1 MTVFETPLSGL
12 FRIEPRVF
20 GDQRG
25 FFLET
30 FQQRRFEA
38 TGLGGNFVQDNQS
51 RSQRGTLRG
60 LHFQLP
66 RTQAKLVFV
75 ISGEIWD
82 VAVDVRRSSPT
93 FGQWYGVTLN
103 ETNHW
108 QLYIPEGFA
117 HGFCVLSE
125 TADVIYKCTD
135 YYAPECEKSLRWDDP
150 DLAIPWPVTNPLLSP
165 KDQQGKR
172 LAELEC
178 YS

>member
-1 MTVFETPLSGL
+1 MTDYETHLAGL

-38 TGLGGNFVQDNQS
+38 AGLSGNFIQDNQS

-75 ISGEIWD
+75 IRGEIWD
-82 VAVDVRRSSPT
+82 VAVDVRKSSPT
-93 FGQWYGVTLN
+93 FGQWYGVTLS

-117 HGFCVLSE
+117 HGFCVVSE
-125 TADVIYKCTD
+125 TADVVYKCTD
-135 YYAPECEKSLRWDDP
+135 YYAPDCEKSLKWDDP
-150 DLAIPWPVTNPLLSP
+150 DLAIPWPVTDPLLSA

-178 YS
+178 CP

>member
-12 FRIEPRVF
+12 LRIEPRVF

-38 TGLGGNFVQDNQS
+38 AGLAGNFVQDNQS

>member
-38 TGLGGNFVQDNQS
+38 AGLAGNFVQDNQS
-51 RSQRGTLRG
+51 RSQCGTLRG